1 MKESREKTKGDTG
14 GRETQAFSGPM
25 MTLREQ
31 ADARSDT
38 DNYDVRNGDQK
49 NRNVDKNFSVTHC
62 ILLQLD
68 IRARKFQLAFISKAA
83 HQIMILA

>member
-14 GRETQAFSGPM
+14 GRETQAFSSPT

-49 NRNVDKNFSVTHC
+49 NRNVDKNYFCHSLHSASTRHKGKKVL
-62 ILLQLD
+62 IG
-68 IRARKFQLAFISKAA
+68 IY
-83 HQIMILA
+83 

>member
-49 NRNVDKNFSVTHC
+49 NRNVDKNFLCHSLHSASTRHKGKKVS
-62 ILLQLD
+62 IG
-68 IRARKFQLAFISKAA
+68 IY
-83 HQIMILA
+83 